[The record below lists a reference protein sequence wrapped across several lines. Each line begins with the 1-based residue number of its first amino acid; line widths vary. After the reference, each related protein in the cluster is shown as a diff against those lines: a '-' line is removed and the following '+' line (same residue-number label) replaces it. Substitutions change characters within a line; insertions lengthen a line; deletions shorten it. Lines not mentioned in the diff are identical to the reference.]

1 MTQSVQIVFR
11 IDPASRDLAR
21 CFNINISEVC
31 RRAIEAEIG
40 LQLEKNPNMLIST
53 KSALDKY
60 MDFLERQK
68 EQQDRILENIT
79 IVSDK
84 LRKETEKAEKEKESE
99 EKIKKI
105 LSYKIIQNMNRDL
118 EEYGGI
124 VNYTY
129 LLPENDPEGRYKHT
143 AKDFCEQLSKRF
155 GRPIPAEYLYHA
167 IRKAV
172 KEGE

>member
-79 IVSDK
+79 IVSNK

-99 EKIKKI
+99 EKIKEI

-124 VNYTY
+124 VHYTY
-129 LLPENDPEGRYKHT
+129 LLPENDPEGRYQRT
-143 AKDFCEQLSKRF
+143 VNDFCEQLSNRF
-155 GRPIPAEYLYHA
+155 NRPIPAEYIYHA

-172 KEGE
+172 NEGA

>member
-79 IVSDK
+79 IVSNK

-99 EKIKKI
+99 EKIKEI
-105 LSYKIIQNMNRDL
+105 LSYKIIKDMNRSFA
-118 EEYGGI
+118 ENGGI
-124 VNYTY
+124 VHYSY
-129 LLPENDPEGRYKHT
+129 LLPENNPERKWQRT
-143 AKDFCEQLSKRF
+143 ISDFCQQLTKAYN
-155 GRPIPAEYLYHA
+155 RPITEEHLFYA
-167 IRKAV
+167 IRKAI
-172 KEGE
+172 KEGA